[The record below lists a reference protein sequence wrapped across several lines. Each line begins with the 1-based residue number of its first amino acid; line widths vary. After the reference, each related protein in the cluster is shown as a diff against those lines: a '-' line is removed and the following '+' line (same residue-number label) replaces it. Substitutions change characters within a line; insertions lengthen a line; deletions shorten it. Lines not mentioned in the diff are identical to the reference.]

1 MKRKSTRKGTRTTR
15 TTRTRNRKK
24 RGGTKYFYS
33 YNTKPLMFT
42 NVSNRQQGG
51 FLGMG
56 DPRYTILPSVANDA
70 VQNLQ
75 YSLSSSSDS
84 YAGNYQG
91 VNSNWRIQP
100 IK

>member
-1 MKRKSTRKGTRTTR
+1 MKRKRTRSK
-15 TTRTRNRKK
+15 RTRNRK

-42 NVSNRQQGG
+42 NTSTQQGG

-56 DPRYTILPSVANDA
+56 DPRYTLLPNVANDA
-70 VQNLQ
+70 LQNLQ
-75 YSLSSSSDS
+75 YSLSSSANS